1 MTDEVKYVESMDD
14 IQTLGRYSAYICLL
28 AEIMF
33 LSQLGNVNYM
43 VYAGLAPHATF
54 CERSNSTEANSN
66 KLSCDVLNSTLQNSL
81 CANSFHPQFYSA
93 NIEFGYLCDE
103 TKYIKRSISYQ
114 MIGLIFGSILFGQLS
129 DSYGRKWPMIVC
141 LIGCVVTDFI
151 SSFATG
157 LLTLTIYRAAAL
169 LFTGGQTAVWLVF
182 MVENIPKKD
191 RLWINMVVSWSPN
204 IALFAFIAY
213 LCGNWQ
219 TLARVTG
226 ALTVPAIILALF
238 IYESPRWLIQ
248 KGKTEEA
255 CKIVKKMIAFNGGP
269 KITDDVIANVIAKEN
284 AAAAISAGNENF
296 YMYHLFCTAQLTI
309 YTLVYSFSYT
319 STSIINYGVFFNMA
333 KLPGSIY
340 TNNIFIG
347 LSRWVVNAAVGVFDY
362 KVKGF
367 GRKLLHDIS
376 LGTII
381 IAVVIVSSLIQLD
394 ISEQYAVI
402 SRFCILL
409 IPIIASNV
417 YIGNNVSSNELF
429 PTPIRNAAFAF
440 LQVVNRLGVAIAPQ
454 LFVLGEYWTAAPYA
468 AMLLLAGTDLTLSHV
483 FVPETKGR
491 PLKDCMPSVEE
502 RFFTS
507 KAKATNSKQ
516 TKCSNGEEK
525 YAIESCV

>member
-1 MTDEVKYVESMDD
+1 MSNRWTTFKRWGD
-14 IQTLGRYSAYICLL
+14 IRR
-28 AEIMF
+28 
-33 LSQLGNVNYM
+33 
-43 VYAGLAPHATF
+43 LAPPATF

-66 KLSCDVLNSTLQNSL
+66 RLSCDVLNSTLQNSL
-81 CANSFHPQFYSA
+81 CANSLHPQFYSA

-114 MIGLIFGSILFGQLS
+114 MIGLILGSILFGQLS

-157 LLTLTIYRAAAL
+157 LVTLTIYRAAAL
-169 LFTGGQTAVWLVF
+169 LFTGGQTAIWLVF

-204 IALFAFIAY
+204 IALFALIAY
-213 LCGNWQ
+213 FCGDWK

-238 IYESPRWLIQ
+238 ICESPRWLIQ

-255 CKIVKKMIAFNGGP
+255 YKLVKKMIAFNGGP
-269 KITDDVIANVIAKEN
+269 KIADDVIANVIAKEN

-296 YMYHLFCTAQLTI
+296 YMFHLFCTAQLTL
-309 YTLVYSFSYT
+309 YTFVYSFSYI

-347 LSRWVVNAAVGVFDY
+347 LSRLASFFWVGGGGETFAWEEVYSYSCVYFNTFRWVVNAAVGIFDY
-362 KVKGF
+362 KVKCF
-367 GRKLLHDIS
+367 GRKALHAIS
-376 LGTII
+376 LGII
-381 IAVVIVSSLIQLD
+381 LIAVMIVFSLIQLD
-394 ISEQYAVI
+394 ISEEYAI
-402 SRFCILL
+402 ILRFCVLL

-454 LFVLGEYWTAAPYA
+454 LFILVSHNLFFEFANFLFYYCWFTNQLSQMTLYQKLEQVVKRSTSVLLCYLQN
-468 AMLLLAGTDLTLSHV
+468 LLK
-483 FVPETKGR
+483 F
-491 PLKDCMPSVEE
+491 
-502 RFFTS
+502 
-507 KAKATNSKQ
+507 
-516 TKCSNGEEK
+516 SNL
-525 YAIESCV
+525 IL